1 MVAGTRYLPRVHSD
15 HSPILVDIVV
25 GQRQGIR
32 HWRMEA
38 SLLQEEYVKIKC
50 TEAIQLFWTENRD
63 AGSDLIKWE
72 AFKATLRGVFMAE
85 VSGFKKQ
92 LASSILD
99 REREVSLAE
108 AEYIR
113 RPTREG
119 LRTLQ
124 DKTRAYKEILTDQTT
139 KLRLA
144 QRRRVFE
151 FGDKNSRLLA
161 YLA

>member
-50 TEAIQLFWTENRD
+50 TEAIQLFWKENRD

-72 AFKATLRGVFMAE
+72 AFKATLRGVFMVE

-99 REREVSLAE
+99 RE
-108 AEYIR
+108 
-113 RPTREG
+113 
-119 LRTLQ
+119 
-124 DKTRAYKEILTDQTT
+124 
-139 KLRLA
+139 
-144 QRRRVFE
+144 
-151 FGDKNSRLLA
+151 
-161 YLA
+161 